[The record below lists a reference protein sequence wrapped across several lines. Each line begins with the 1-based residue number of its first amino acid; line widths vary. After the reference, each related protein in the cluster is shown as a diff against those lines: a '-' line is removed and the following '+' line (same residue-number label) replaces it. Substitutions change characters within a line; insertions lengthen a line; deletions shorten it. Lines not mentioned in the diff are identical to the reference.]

1 MATEVDD
8 GDDEND
14 DDDDDYGMSRALMER
29 SRRGNSRTLL
39 RRQRKAQPSASSKDY
54 HTERAEKKTAPVP
67 YRAGSERHNTER
79 AVNGASVGR
88 KVKNVEN
95 TIPDAVVGGGL
106 RVLLGRP
113 GLHGWCWAAPQVPAP

>member
-1 MATEVDD
+1 MATEKDD
-8 GDDEND
+8 GDDEN

-29 SRRGNSRTLL
+29 ISRGNSRTLL
-39 RRQRKAQPSASSKDY
+39 RRQRKAQHSARSKDY
-54 HTERAEKKTAPVP
+54 HTERAESRTAPVT

-113 GLHGWCWAAPQVPAP
+113 GLHGWCWAATQVPAP